1 MKRRIL
7 LTIGIILTVGLI
19 GMTVSDSNV
28 EAQRNRVFRA
38 NAGMVDVGPN
48 QKLFITVASLS
59 QNEPVRVRFIK
70 SHYQQLM
77 CNGSGMCQYSS
88 DPQTVS
94 PPITLMPGEA
104 STLELLGPG
113 NWFMA
118 ISSDSPNVHVNA
130 FIKDNATGAVVS
142 TFHIEID
149 GQSGGYLSS

>member
-1 MKRRIL
+1 MKRRII
-7 LTIGIILTVGLI
+7 LTIGLILTVGLI

-28 EAQRNRVFRA
+28 EAQRNRSFMA
-38 NAGMVDVGPN
+38 NAGMVVVGPN
-48 QKLFITVASLS
+48 QKLLVTVASLVN
-59 QNEPVRVRFIK
+59 NEQVKTRYIK

-113 NWFMA
+113 NWFIA
-118 ISSDSPNVHVNA
+118 VSSDSPNVHVNVMV
-130 FIKDNATGAVVS
+130 KDNATGGVVS
-142 TFHIEID
+142 TFALD
-149 GQSGGYLSS
+149 LMGVNAGF